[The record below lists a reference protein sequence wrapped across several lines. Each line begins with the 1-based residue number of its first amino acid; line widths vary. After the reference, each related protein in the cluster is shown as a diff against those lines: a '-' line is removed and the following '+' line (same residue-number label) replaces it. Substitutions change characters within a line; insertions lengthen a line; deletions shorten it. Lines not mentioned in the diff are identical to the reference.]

1 MAYIDIFKLKIY
13 MLKEVIILIYV
24 SELLDFLNDKFSKV
38 YSKFSIYFKIFNHI
52 QFSVKE

>member
-38 YSKFSIYFKIFNHI
+38 YLKFSIYFKIFNHI
-52 QFSVKE
+52 QISVKE